1 MRTKINNNLFNKFN
15 LTLIYKTNIIAKKI
29 YLIII
34 KMIVSQ
40 LMKVKIFKLIKE
52 N

>member
-1 MRTKINNNLFNKFN
+1 MITKINNNLFNKFN
-15 LTLIYKTNIIAKKI
+15 LTLIYKTNTIAKKI